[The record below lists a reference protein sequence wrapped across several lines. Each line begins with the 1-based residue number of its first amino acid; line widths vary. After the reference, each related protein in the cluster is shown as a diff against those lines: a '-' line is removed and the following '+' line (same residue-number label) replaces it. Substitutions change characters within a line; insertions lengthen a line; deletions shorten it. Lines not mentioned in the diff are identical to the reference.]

1 MKDRQ
6 TRELLKP
13 SDYESRM
20 KRVYKAESI
29 LYAIVAVVSIV
40 LILLGGGLTSYMLNN
55 NMLFHKDDKAF
66 NVIRALL
73 LTVGLGY
80 FLLAFF
86 VSLRLM
92 LKAVGENSA
101 VTRGEYNIVLDTF
114 LHEAREVRLRSFR
127 ERLFLAKSTIESE
140 EVYYF
145 ENSGRYVLTPR
156 DNNLRT
162 YSMSGDPFYVFTLKK
177 DPSKPILIYNA
188 RVYEIRE
195 CDSREYNLGENII

>member
-20 KRVYKAESI
+20 KRVYKAEI
-29 LYAIVAVVSIV
+29 IFYAIAVVVSI
-40 LILLGGGLTSYMLNN
+40 LIILIGVGFTSYMLNS
-55 NMLFHKDDKAF
+55 NMLFHEDDKTVSF
-66 NVIRALL
+66 IPALVLAVLFGYGL
-73 LTVGLGY
+73 LCL
-80 FLLAFF
+80 FFSLLW
-86 VSLRLM
+86 M

-101 VTRGEYNIVLDTF
+101 VTRGAYNIVLDTF

-127 ERLFLAKSTIESE
+127 ERLFLAKSTIEPE

-162 YSMSGDPFYVFTLKK
+162 YSMKGDPFYVFTLKK

-195 CDSREYNLGENII
+195 YDSRE

>member
-20 KRVYKAESI
+20 KRVYKAEI
-29 LYAIVAVVSIV
+29 IFYAIAVVVSI
-40 LILLGGGLTSYMLNN
+40 LIILIGVGFTSYMLNS
-55 NMLFHKDDKAF
+55 NMLFHEDDKTVSF
-66 NVIRALL
+66 IPALVLAVLFGYGL
-73 LTVGLGY
+73 LCL
-80 FLLAFF
+80 FFSLLW
-86 VSLRLM
+86 M

-195 CDSREYNLGENII
+195 CDSREYNSGENII